1 MNIPLNPDSKDPIW
15 NLFGKVIKLIDSR
28 SFQQELARNGLQSIE
43 RYQNMLKMVL
53 LASYFNL
60 EVSHV
65 YSEVENREKLRKF
78 LNIDHLLTLKQV
90 REVYS
95 RADEQ
100 KYLELALKTLN
111 KLEFKKIRGIK
122 TILLDSTAIIID
134 LKFNGKYLSKQTL
147 YWIKTTKEAF
157 PPLKAIMQA
166 FR

>member
-65 YSEVENREKLRKF
+65 YSEVENREK
-78 LNIDHLLTLKQV
+78 TL
-90 REVYS
+90 EI
-95 RADEQ
+95 
-100 KYLELALKTLN
+100 LKH
-111 KLEFKKIRGIK
+111 
-122 TILLDSTAIIID
+122 
-134 LKFNGKYLSKQTL
+134 
-147 YWIKTTKEAF
+147 
-157 PPLKAIMQA
+157 
-166 FR
+166 